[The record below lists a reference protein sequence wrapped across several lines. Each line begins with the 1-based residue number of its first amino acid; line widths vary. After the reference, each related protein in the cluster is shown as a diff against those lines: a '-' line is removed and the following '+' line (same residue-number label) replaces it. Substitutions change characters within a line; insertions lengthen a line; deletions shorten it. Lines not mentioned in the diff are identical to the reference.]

1 MRSYDLAVIGGGPAG
16 YSAAFEAV
24 RHRMRTVIFEKD
36 WVGGTCLNRGCVP
49 TKYLSH
55 TARKFYE
62 AKNASDGICI
72 GSIAMDYRRAMD
84 KMSHIIT
91 AQREA
96 LEGELARLGV
106 EMVCGEVCV
115 KDAHKVCCDGKDYQ
129 AKNILIAT
137 GSQPARPL
145 IREALTSDQMLRLD
159 HIPKRL
165 HILGGG
171 TIAAEF
177 ASIYQMLG
185 SRVTIYIRG
194 DRILRKWDK
203 EIGVSLTQSF
213 KRKGIE
219 IRKGCDFSGLSFE
232 EGTVLSA
239 GGRVPLL
246 PALEG
251 NLFVIGSDGGILT
264 DRDGQ
269 TKTSHIYAAG
279 DVIHKSLF
287 LAHTAMEQGRRAV
300 RRMAGIENPEPSAV
314 VRCIYVDQE
323 IASVGITE
331 AEDKEAICAKQNMY
345 SNPRTMISTSERGFV
360 KLLGD
365 KATHRILGGQ
375 MMCERAGDM
384 VSELA
389 LAIDKKL
396 TVEDM
401 LMTVRPHPSFTEAVS
416 DALRALE
423 DKLNAV

>member
-165 HILGGG
+165 HIL
-171 TIAAEF
+171 
-177 ASIYQMLG
+177 
-185 SRVTIYIRG
+185 
-194 DRILRKWDK
+194 
-203 EIGVSLTQSF
+203 
-213 KRKGIE
+213 
-219 IRKGCDFSGLSFE
+219 
-232 EGTVLSA
+232 
-239 GGRVPLL
+239 
-246 PALEG
+246 
-251 NLFVIGSDGGILT
+251 
-264 DRDGQ
+264 
-269 TKTSHIYAAG
+269 
-279 DVIHKSLF
+279 
-287 LAHTAMEQGRRAV
+287 
-300 RRMAGIENPEPSAV
+300 
-314 VRCIYVDQE
+314 
-323 IASVGITE
+323 
-331 AEDKEAICAKQNMY
+331 
-345 SNPRTMISTSERGFV
+345 
-360 KLLGD
+360 
-365 KATHRILGGQ
+365 
-375 MMCERAGDM
+375 
-384 VSELA
+384 
-389 LAIDKKL
+389 
-396 TVEDM
+396 
-401 LMTVRPHPSFTEAVS
+401 
-416 DALRALE
+416 
-423 DKLNAV
+423 